1 MKIELRPIAI
11 REIVENYRDNAEEGV
26 LGYPM
31 GARHTRFVWHLDVDD
46 ELTERATHVL
56 TGLLRRRGA

>member
-1 MKIELRPIAI
+1 
-11 REIVENYRDNAEEGV
+11 
-26 LGYPM
+26 M